1 MKIENLRKTT
11 MKIENLRNCIAAYQQ
26 MLMTRDVSEIA
37 PIIQALMQAQ
47 AELDNVAG
55 KANA

>member
-1 MKIENLRKTT
+1 MKVESLK
-11 MKIENLRNCIAAYQQ
+11 NCIKAYQQ
-26 MLMTRDVSEIA
+26 MLMTCDASEVA
-37 PIIQALMQAQ
+37 PIGQALMQAQ